1 MRDEDAENRGTQAE
15 LRDLHHRIDSL
26 KEEAERQYSS
36 LTDKLHALEVAIARG
51 NRFPAAAWVAAA
63 ALVLSTVGTGA
74 VLYTKLETA
83 NASAGKALSLIEEHL
98 KAAPAHR
105 YNVERIGAQVDE
117 WRETVPLVAERV
129 KALEARIVGQG
140 PEGWHRRDHETY
152 AAMVAE
158 QVKALDRR
166 VSVVEQLQA
175 AVCDRVRSCK

>member
-1 MRDEDAENRGTQAE
+1 VREGEAEDRTTQAE

-26 KEEAERQYSS
+26 KEEGERQYAS
-36 LTDKLHALEVAIARG
+36 LTDKLHQLEVTLARG
-51 NRFPAAAWVAAA
+51 TRFPAAAWVAAA
-63 ALVLSTVGTGA
+63 AIVLSTVGTGA
-74 VLYTKLETA
+74 VLYSKLVAADDHAT
-83 NASAGKALSLIEEHL
+83 KALSLIEEHL

-105 YNVERIGAQVDE
+105 YNVERIGQQVDE

-129 KALEARIVGQG
+129 KALEARVVGQG
-140 PEGWHRRDHETY
+140 PDGWHRRDHETY